1 MRGGGRGRQEEGGV
15 ACVGRSRKSYQKRKI
30 SRMRKRRRKRR
41 GWRRRTRRRAK
52 RRGKIMKKKKELGYP
67 A

>member
-1 MRGGGRGRQEEGGV
+1 M